1 MADNNITIRIV
12 IVVFLSSSSL
22 KANNLTIE
30 EIFIFTNNIENK
42 ILKNNAMHFKITIF
56 FFSNTFD
63 AANLQT
69 IFVFCN
75 TKLIFFFL
83 D

>member
-1 MADNNITIRIV
+1 MEIADNSITIRIV

-56 FFSNTFD
+56 FFVLIRLMLQSYKFILYFATSN
-63 AANLQT
+63 
-69 IFVFCN
+69 
-75 TKLIFFFL
+75 
-83 D
+83 

>member
-30 EIFIFTNNIENK
+30 EIFIFTNKIENK
-42 ILKNNAMHFKITIF
+42 IQINNQI
-56 FFSNTFD
+56 NN
-63 AANLQT
+63 NLDYK
-69 IFVFCN
+69 VA
-75 TKLIFFFL
+75 
-83 D
+83 